1 MALPI
6 ALQPFLERASRAAL
20 VVDFDGSLA
29 PIVADPSRAHALP
42 AALDALAHLVP
53 LLGRVGVISGRPAA
67 FLATRVPIAGVELVG
82 LYGLEQAVDG
92 EIVVDE
98 RVAPWLDAIASAADE
113 AETALPGVLVERKGA
128 ATFTLH
134 YRAEPER
141 ADEVRAC
148 ALELSRR
155 HGLGAPQRGRLAIEL
170 RPPVPVDKGT
180 ALIEMVRGSVTAAF
194 AGDDAGDLPAYGA
207 LTRLVHDGILEHAV
221 RIGVRSAEAP
231 PEILAADVVVD
242 GPTGL
247 TVLLQELAQA
257 ISERG

>member
-1 MALPI
+1 VALPI
-6 ALQPFLERASRAAL
+6 ALDPLVTAASRVAL

-29 PIVADPSRAHALP
+29 PIVDDPSRAHALP
-42 AALDALAHLVP
+42 AALDALTRLVP
-53 LLGRVGVISGRPAA
+53 LLGRVGVISGRPVA
-67 FLATRVPIAGVELVG
+67 FLAAEVPVAGIELVG
-82 LYGLEQAVDG
+82 LYGLERAIDG

-98 RVAPWLDAIASAADE
+98 RVAPWLDAIADAADE
-113 AETALPGVLVERKGA
+113 AEAALPGVLVERKGA
-128 ATFTLH
+128 VSFTLH

-148 ALELSRR
+148 AVDLSRR
-155 HGLGAPQRGRLAIEL
+155 YGLDAPQRGRMAIEL

-180 ALIEMVRGSVTAAF
+180 AVTEMVHGSAVAAF
-194 AGDDAGDLPAYGA
+194 AGDDAGDLPAFDA
-207 LTRLVHDGILEHAV
+207 LVQLASEGTLEHAV
-221 RIGVRSAEAP
+221 RIGVRSSEAP

-247 TVLLQELAQA
+247 TALLQDLAQA